1 MTHYGDG
8 SMLCKSPIFFTMK
21 WFPQIWD
28 SVIFWK
34 YTSSSYRIHCKN
46 CAFLHFDSSWGG
58 GGGGSLWRKNKKN
71 HFFKGCG
78 EKMTITQLIIKLAPW
93 NYVHSI
99 ENKILVKIK
108 PKRDTRLQKKSSR
121 ARFFLQPWSKFP
133 TFFSFFLLKWVKF
146 LTFNI

>member
-1 MTHYGDG
+1 MAEWRITATAACCVKALYFHYELIPSNLRFCDFFESRHHHLIESIAKIAHFCILTVPGG
-8 SMLCKSPIFFTMK
+8 VTLTKKS
-21 WFPQIWD
+21 
-28 SVIFWK
+28 
-34 YTSSSYRIHCKN
+34 
-46 CAFLHFDSSWGG
+46 
-58 GGGGSLWRKNKKN
+58 KKN

-78 EKMTITQLIIKLAPW
+78 EKMTITPLIIKLAPW

-133 TFFSFFLLKWVKF
+133 PFFNFFEVKWVKF

>member
-1 MTHYGDG
+1 MAE
-8 SMLCKSPIFFTMK
+8 
-21 WFPQIWD
+21 W
-28 SVIFWK
+28 
-34 YTSSSYRIHCKN
+34 RITATAACCVK
-46 CAFLHFDSSWGG
+46 ALYF
-58 GGGGSLWRKNKKN
+58 SLWNNSLKFEILWFFESRHHRLIESIAKIAHFYILTLPGGVTLTKKSKKN

-78 EKMTITQLIIKLAPW
+78 EKMTITPLIMKLAPW

-99 ENKILVKIK
+99 ENKILLKIR

-133 TFFSFFLLKWVKF
+133 PFFQFFWLKWVKS

>member
-1 MTHYGDG
+1 MAE
-8 SMLCKSPIFFTMK
+8 
-21 WFPQIWD
+21 W
-28 SVIFWK
+28 
-34 YTSSSYRIHCKN
+34 RITATAACCVK
-46 CAFLHFDSSWGG
+46 ALYF
-58 GGGGSLWRKNKKN
+58 SLWNNSLKFEILWFFESRHYHLIESIAKIAHFCILTVPGGVTFTKKSKKI

-78 EKMTITQLIIKLAPW
+78 EKMTITRLIIKLAHW

-133 TFFSFFLLKWVKF
+133 PFFNFFLVKWVKF